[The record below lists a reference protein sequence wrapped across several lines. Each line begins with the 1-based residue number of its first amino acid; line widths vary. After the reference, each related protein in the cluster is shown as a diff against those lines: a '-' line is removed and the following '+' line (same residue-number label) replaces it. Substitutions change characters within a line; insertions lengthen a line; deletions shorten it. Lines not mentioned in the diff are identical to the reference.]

1 MLIKKGTTVMK
12 SPSIRSLL
20 FVGIL
25 LALAF
30 SPVSSAADESLQTVA
45 EKSDFKATS
54 TYKDVKQFI
63 HALQKRTDR
72 MQLEILC
79 VSTEGRSIPLLIIGN
94 PPPASPAELRNDKRA
109 VIYIQANIH
118 AGEVEGKEASLMLI
132 RDILSQ
138 EKPPYLDN
146 LVLLVAPVFNAD
158 GNEKISPQN
167 RTNQVGPELGVGIRY
182 NGQNLDLNRDGMKQE
197 SPEVTGLVQNVL
209 NRWDPTLFIDCHTT
223 NGSYHIEPVTYVGAL
238 NPNGDAALISYV
250 RDTLLPSVQTTM
262 KDKYDTLG
270 VPYGNFMDFRDPE
283 KGWSPAG
290 PEPRYIT
297 NYIGLRN
304 RMAILNENYAYAD
317 YRTRVL
323 GCYHFLLSV
332 LDFCSAHAGEMRDL
346 VAAADRKTIQT
357 GMNPT
362 EKDLWALE
370 YDVRPLKEPITLI
383 GYEME
388 IEEVEGRRF
397 PRVTK
402 TDRIKTYLLPF
413 YADYFA
419 KKTIRRPYGY
429 FLTVRDEAVIHKL
442 LQHGV
447 VVEQLLEPVKLE
459 VETYAVKELKA
470 NPRLYQGHY
479 MNSVTGEYAVE
490 TREFP
495 AGTIFV
501 GTGQPLGL
509 VASYLLEAESD
520 DGLVVW
526 NYFDKYLA
534 SQWGRGQLEYPVCRL
549 LTPTPLV
556 KVKLGSGLPIFS
568 F

>member
-1 MLIKKGTTVMK
+1 MK

-30 SPVSSAADESLQTVA
+30 SPVSSAADQPLQTVA

-146 LVLLVAPVFNAD
+146 LVLLVAPVFNA
-158 GNEKISPQN
+158 
-167 RTNQVGPELGVGIRY
+167 
-182 NGQNLDLNRDGMKQE
+182 DGMKQE